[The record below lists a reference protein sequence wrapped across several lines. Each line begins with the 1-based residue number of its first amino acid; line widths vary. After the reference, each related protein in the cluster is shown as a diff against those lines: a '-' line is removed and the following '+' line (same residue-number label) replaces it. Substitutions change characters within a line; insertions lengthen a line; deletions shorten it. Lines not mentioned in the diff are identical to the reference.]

1 MTTNEPTRE
10 AIDERRI
17 NIAEAHEINY
27 WTQRFGVSGARLADA
42 IRAVGLSPE
51 AVGRH
56 LRGSS
61 REVDGQRFRLP
72 ITGGKGGSKN

>member
-1 MTTNEPTRE
+1 MTTNEPTLE

-61 REVDGQRFRLP
+61 REVDGQRFLLP

>member
-1 MTTNEPTRE
+1 MTTSEPTLE

-17 NIAEAHEINY
+17 CITEAHEINY

-51 AVGRH
+51 AVRRY

-61 REVDGQRFRLP
+61 RVVE
-72 ITGGKGGSKN
+72 

>member
-1 MTTNEPTRE
+1 MTTNEPTLE

-51 AVGRH
+51 AVGRY

-61 REVDGQRFRLP
+61 HEVDGQRFRLS
-72 ITGGKGGSKN
+72 IKGDKTGSRN

>member
-1 MTTNEPTRE
+1 MTTNEPTLE

-61 REVDGQRFRLP
+61 REVDGQRFRLS
-72 ITGGKGGSKN
+72 IKGDKARSTN